1 MTYFPISLGNCSRE
15 YLYIL
20 GAVVFNYLKDFLI
33 SLKDISDNK
42 YNIFGIETVFQ
53 NHKLIIALYN
63 NLGYILFGILF
74 YFLSERYKRKKKIDN
89 EKRISKVTLIYKKSI
104 LSNTILK
111 QLIIVALLFNAQYIL
126 RKIISLFKIYEFDLW
141 IFNIIFILIYMKH
154 FFVIKI
160 YRHQKYS
167 LIFIFSTNCI
177 LLILLTFYKT
187 HISLNDGIS
196 KINSYQYV
204 AELLGSSGYFILI
217 YFLYIVCSNILSLTR
232 VQSKKLMDIQ
242 YETPYRII
250 FFIGM
255 VGSVT
260 FFITLIFT
268 SYFSCSG
275 TFAKIACKND
285 NHMDSI
291 QQYFS
296 KLRDRFTNST
306 GIFFVELL
314 IVFPLYL
321 FLSFSQFAC
330 EMLITFHLN
339 PNYIL
344 ISDCIYNGIKQVINK
359 IRGVTET
366 DYFVVQFIA
375 EMCSLVGY
383 IIFLEIIILNF
394 CGLNKDIKRNII
406 KRGLNEAK
414 INEMN
419 LDKLIDDEDDDS
431 DDENSSSI
439 NTTKMEMSNVIGK

>member
-20 GAVVFNYLKDFLI
+20 GAVVFNYLKDLLI

-74 YFLSERYKRKKKIDN
+74 YFLSKRYKRKEKVDNDKK
-89 EKRISKVTLIYKKSI
+89 ISKVTLIYQKNI
-104 LSNTILK
+104 LSKTIIK
-111 QLIIVALLFNAQYIL
+111 QLIIVALLFNVQYIL
-126 RKIISLFKIYEFDLW
+126 RKIVSLFKFYEFDLW
-141 IFNIIFILIYMKH
+141 IFNIVFILIYMKYY
-154 FFVIKI
+154 FVIKI
-160 YRHQKYS
+160 YRHQKLS
-167 LIFIFSTNCI
+167 LIFIFSTNFI

-204 AELLGSSGYFILI
+204 AELLGSNGYFILI
-217 YFLYIVCSNILSLTR
+217 FFLYIVCSNILSLSR

-250 FFIGM
+250 FFIGII
-255 VGSVT
+255 GSIT
-260 FFITLIFT
+260 IFITLIFT
-268 SYFSCSG
+268 SFFSCSES
-275 TFAKIACKND
+275 FAKIACKND

-296 KLRDRFTNST
+296 KLRDKFTNSIN
-306 GIFFVELL
+306 IFFVELL
-314 IVFPLYL
+314 IVYPLYL
-321 FLSFSQFAC
+321 FVSFSQFAC

-344 ISDCIYNGIKQVINK
+344 ISDCLYNGIKQVISK

-366 DYFVVQFIA
+366 DYFIVQFIA
-375 EMCSLVGY
+375 EMCSLIGY

-394 CGLNKDIKRNII
+394 FGLNKDIKKNII
-406 KRGLNEAK
+406 KRGVDETK
-414 INEMN
+414 INEIDM
-419 LDKLIDDEDDDS
+419 DRFFDDENDDS
-431 DDENSSSI
+431 DDDNSSS
-439 NTTKMEMSNVIGK
+439 NYTPKMEMSSIIEK